1 MNEAGLNYV
10 YSPSSSNVVYGD
22 TKTYTLSSYRYYP
35 NLYAQENGSG
45 INTTTTKTDG
55 IGQSDSYYT
64 SPTTETYSQASTE
77 GLTVTQTFYNRSMS
91 SSYYKNST
99 FYSLIHGVSGY
110 QWLASRFVQIHTNT
124 PYARFGLRRMY
135 SSRLDGNY
143 LFYSNTN
150 AGSPYGYL
158 RPVVSLKSNIRLG
171 SGDGKSSSTAYQII
185 N

>member
-99 FYSLIHGVSGY
+99 FYSLIHGVLDTNGLPRVLSRSILTRLMRASGFAACIAVA
-110 QWLASRFVQIHTNT
+110 WTVTTCSTRT
-124 PYARFGLRRMY
+124 PTRAALMAI
-135 SSRLDGNY
+135 S
-143 LFYSNTN
+143 
-150 AGSPYGYL
+150 AP
-158 RPVVSLKSNIRLG
+158 
-171 SGDGKSSSTAYQII
+171 
-185 N
+185 